1 MKKDLRTTRNHR
13 KNIDRYYD
21 RKFTSYDYSNR
32 VEKRKSA
39 ENFNGRRIDRKRN
52 IRNKNINLFSI
63 KAGISFIC
71 LISIF
76 AAVNFNISPTE
87 DIKENIKSA
96 LSENISYE
104 KVESVIARTFNKND
118 KKSQYSE
125 EYSDFRIDENIIEQM
140 NNEKDVYYDK
150 FYGK

>member
-1 MKKDLRTTRNHR
+1 MKRDLRRTRNHR
-13 KNIDRYYD
+13 KNLDRYYD
-21 RKFTSYDYSNR
+21 RKFASHDYANR
-32 VEKRKSA
+32 GEKRKTI
-39 ENFNGRRIDRKRN
+39 ENFNGRRIDRRRN
-52 IRNKNINLFSI
+52 ISNKNINLFSI

-76 AAVNFNISPTE
+76 AAVNFNIGFTD

-104 KVESVIARTFNKND
+104 KVESVIVRAFNKND
-118 KKSQYSE
+118 EESQYSN

-140 NNEKDVYYDK
+140 NNETDVYYDN